1 MPRNKGETQEE
12 YKARQ
17 KELLGRIP
25 SRTLDQMPDV
35 DYTYEEEYV
44 NPHTGEVQ
52 IVTVKVYPEGTNP
65 NEDIRPAFAYG
76 AK

>member
-1 MPRNKGETQEE
+1 MPRNQGETQVE
-12 YKARQ
+12 YEARQ

-25 SRTLDQMPDV
+25 KRSMDQMPDMQS
-35 DYTYEEEYV
+35 TYEEEYV

-52 IVTVKVYPEGTNP
+52 VVTVKVYPEGTNP
-65 NEDIRPAFAYG
+65 NEDLRPAFAYG